1 MEPRF
6 TSLLMDIKFI
16 SIDLLYDKISATWKK
31 WSEKKL
37 EATWTQFYGF
47 VNVIQSKIYKFE
59 YKDNY
64 NVWLR
69 LKAAENKIPSQVK
82 KINIMVLYVRF
93 KLSKKK
99 LKQDL
104 RRTIGQKNRLR
115 I

>member
-1 MEPRF
+1 M
-6 TSLLMDIKFI
+6 
-16 SIDLLYDKISATWKK
+16 KK
-31 WSEKKL
+31 MIWKKL

-69 LKAAENKIPSQVK
+69 FKAAENKIPSQVK

-93 KLSKKK
+93 KL
-99 LKQDL
+99 LKQDF
-104 RRTIGQKNRLR
+104 RRTIGQKNRLQ

>member
-1 MEPRF
+1 MICY
-6 TSLLMDIKFI
+6 TIKFLQHEKN
-16 SIDLLYDKISATWKK
+16 DLK
-31 WSEKKL
+31 KKL

-82 KINIMVLYVRF
+82 KKI
-93 KLSKKK
+93 
-99 LKQDL
+99 
-104 RRTIGQKNRLR
+104 
-115 I
+115 